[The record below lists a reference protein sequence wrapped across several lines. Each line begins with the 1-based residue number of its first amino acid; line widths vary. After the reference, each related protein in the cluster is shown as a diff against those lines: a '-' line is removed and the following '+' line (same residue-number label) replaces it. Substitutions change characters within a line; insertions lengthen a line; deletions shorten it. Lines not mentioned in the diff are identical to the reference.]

1 MRYRIF
7 IIGLD
12 AVFSDEENSERKKL
26 KVLEM
31 QTIESCTAGPV
42 HQKAVKR
49 LTLAIKNNYPQ
60 LKLEMPKFDEDSKWY
75 DNYAKIASL
84 EKTEGMI
91 NIGLDPFSVGKW
103 YFYSFCNQ
111 HSELKKYIPETNI
124 LSLSGLESYG
134 INELKKTP
142 LFKPADMSN
151 GIGVQLISKT
161 KMKNLKV
168 LREKLETCSITQ
180 GWTALVNDFYPFI
193 LQEFLGHNIE
203 VTRIYAAVVF
213 DSVQNQFKFFID
225 EKNSFRCIKVEKEK
239 NDFAVESNK
248 DSFVKVG
255 LPSGTERN
263 SYFFR

>member
-1 MRYRIF
+1 
-7 IIGLD
+7 
-12 AVFSDEENSERKKL
+12 
-26 KVLEM
+26 M

-134 INELKKTP
+134 INELKKN
-142 LFKPADMSN
+142 S
-151 GIGVQLISKT
+151 
-161 KMKNLKV
+161 
-168 LREKLETCSITQ
+168 
-180 GWTALVNDFYPFI
+180 LV
-193 LQEFLGHNIE
+193 
-203 VTRIYAAVVF
+203 
-213 DSVQNQFKFFID
+213 
-225 EKNSFRCIKVEKEK
+225 
-239 NDFAVESNK
+239 
-248 DSFVKVG
+248 
-255 LPSGTERN
+255 
-263 SYFFR
+263 